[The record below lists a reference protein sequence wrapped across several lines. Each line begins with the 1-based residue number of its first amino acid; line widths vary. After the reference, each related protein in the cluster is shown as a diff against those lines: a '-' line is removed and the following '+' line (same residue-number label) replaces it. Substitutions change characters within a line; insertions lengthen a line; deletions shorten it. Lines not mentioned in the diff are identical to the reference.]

1 MDRTVAI
8 SIDDV
13 GNLADTITK
22 ATLAA
27 AAVVAVLVIL
37 IGLVRAVRDRLRQ
50 QLVISDTTPLPAAVA
65 GSEGEAN
72 TLSPWLRQRVQTA
85 LSEQMEEA
93 RGIVER
99 VFSVDVALHRLPAEI
114 ALDRGTESIT
124 SAARDTLATVAN
136 GLRAVAPGQADGIL
150 GALASALPKPRG
162 ANVQT
167 APLLRGPIDTF
178 RLGLSIELNNLEGS
192 PLAATTLWEPPGYES
207 TAPTQSGQERLVLLI
222 EPASHWVALRLA
234 SQRLRATPARA
245 LRRPSFRRH
254 GTDPNLD
261 LQRLL
266 AAALTLNAMRVFGD
280 HTLAFGGEALDD
292 LRQIG
297 DALGRYH
304 RPYAIAGAVHE
315 AMGFAYLKEHDL
327 EKARRSFLAARDAW
341 AKAEE
346 LLGEHGPGRSAISE
360 AELADE
366 RERHRV
372 RRIKCALLSGDAAAM
387 APATDEL
394 RENPPSASADPRTL
408 YSIACLYSC
417 AAERVEIEF
426 LPLAWE
432 FLGRSV
438 LATTGTA
445 EWDLA
450 RIDPELALLSG
461 RARFLD
467 DLSRTWSMRRARS
480 LPPLVGSLAEAEV
493 FAALGRLSTSDP
505 VPRQSPAVTPW
516 HSEED

>member
-1 MDRTVAI
+1 VDRTVAI
-8 SIDDV
+8 SIDDI

-37 IGLVRAVRDRLRQ
+37 IGLGRAVRDRLRQ

-114 ALDRGTESIT
+114 ALEQGTESIT

-167 APLLRGPIDTF
+167 APLLRGPVDTF

-192 PLAATTLWEPPGYES
+192 PLAATTLWEPLDYES

-222 EPASHWVALRLA
+222 EPAAHWVALRLA
-234 SQRLRATPARA
+234 SQRLRAKPARA
-245 LRRPSFRRH
+245 LRRPSFRRR
-254 GTDPNLD
+254 GNDPNLD

-266 AAALTLNAMRVFGD
+266 AAALTLNAMRAFTD

-346 LLGEHGPGRSAISE
+346 LLGEHGRGSAIAE

-438 LATTGTA
+438 LATSGSA

-493 FAALGRLSTSDP
+493 FAALSRLSTSDP

-516 HSEED
+516 RSEEG